1 MEKLQRRFGAGIG
14 VWFRE
19 AVAEEGRT
27 RGSLARG
34 LCEVAD
40 WRNAKGEFCLAS
52 GAADVRA
59 WRSMMALR
67 HPQGAPLSPGAR
79 LRYWIV
85 SERRGRLGGIGF
97 KAAGWHSKARDAFIG
112 WSPRARTANLGR
124 LVENDRFL
132 ILPGVRVRNLASR
145 VLALAAERLPGD
157 WEAAHGVRPLAACTH
172 TGPGHSGACYRASGW
187 SEELGRA
194 PAKAIGWAPE
204 PALADGAGWA
214 EREYADHVSNV
225 LQKAFTEVR
234 SWQVHWFRKQP
245 SLAGKDDTMT
255 GMHSRSKLA
264 EFKSELGSGG
274 DAVRDLVRSM
284 LQEIL
289 EEEMT
294 EALGA
299 AKSERTSD
307 RLGYRSGYYKRHLT
321 TRVGQVELRVPQD
334 RNGAF
339 STELFECCERSEK
352 AFVLALMQMQVH
364 GVSTRKVAKVTEALC
379 GHGFSASTIS
389 RLNAKLDA
397 ELGKFAERRLEGSFP
412 YLILDARYEKVRED
426 GVVRDRA
433 VLIAVG
439 VDAAGRRQVLGVE
452 LAEGESRAS
461 WRRFLESLRDR
472 GLRGVVQVVSDDHS
486 GLTKAIREVVPE
498 AVRQRCYVHFLRNA
512 RTHLNRR
519 SGEGCLRELRWIY
532 DRPSVEEARRDLAAW
547 LEKWQASQPKLCD
560 WVEETIEETF
570 ACLRLPRQHHL
581 RMRSTN
587 MLERLNEEIKRRTK
601 VVRIFPDAR
610 SCLRLVRALCAETH
624 ESWME
629 DGGRCLDMDLLQ
641 EQRRADLRKLA
652 A

>member
-1 MEKLQRRFGAGIG
+1 MDRHGADRTDSRDDRQALRFVALFRALAHLRVQLPDLGVEDADLFEQFAARIANRLRKPRLRIVDRRRQPG
-14 VWFRE
+14 
-19 AVAEEGRT
+19 
-27 RGSLARG
+27 
-34 LCEVAD
+34 
-40 WRNAKGEFCLAS
+40 
-52 GAADVRA
+52 DVRDP
-59 WRSMMALR
+59 LR
-67 HPQGAPLSPGAR
+67 RHDAVLRRMTAERIRRPGALPDR
-79 LRYWIV
+79 KIMFQMFCKML
-85 SERRGRLGGIGF
+85 SLKFGHGKSIGF
-97 KAAGWHSKARDAFIG
+97 GINHPLHRKGRHHDRD
-112 WSPRARTANLGR
+112 
-124 LVENDRFL
+124 
-132 ILPGVRVRNLASR
+132 
-145 VLALAAERLPGD
+145 
-157 WEAAHGVRPLAACTH
+157 
-172 TGPGHSGACYRASGW
+172 
-187 SEELGRA
+187 
-194 PAKAIGWAPE
+194 
-204 PALADGAGWA
+204 
-214 EREYADHVSNV
+214 
-225 LQKAFTEVR
+225 
-234 SWQVHWFRKQP
+234 
-245 SLAGKDDTMT
+245 
-255 GMHSRSKLA
+255 HSRSKLA

-339 STELFECCERSEK
+339 STELFERYERSEK
-352 AFVLALMQMQVH
+352 AFVSALMQMQVH

-412 YLILDARYEKVRED
+412 YLILNARYEKVRED

-452 LAEGESRAS
+452 LAEGESHAS

-472 GLRGVVQVVSDDHS
+472 GLCGVVQVVSDDHS

-512 RTHLNRR
+512 RAHLNSR
-519 SGEGCLRELRWIY
+519 SGDGSLKELRWIY
-532 DRPSVEEARRDLAAW
+532 DRPSLEEARRDLAAW
-547 LEKWQASQPKLCD
+547 
-560 WVEETIEETF
+560 
-570 ACLRLPRQHHL
+570 
-581 RMRSTN
+581 
-587 MLERLNEEIKRRTK
+587 RTK

-629 DGGRCLDMDLLQ
+629 DGVRYLDMDLLQ
-641 EQRRADLRKLA
+641 EQRRADPINKTHLTLRSALRRPA
-652 A
+652 AGRPKAPPNPTTRKSAVEAPDSRGRIGNRSSESLSSGLRGRSSRRGCSETEA

>member
-1 MEKLQRRFGAGIG
+1 MGRDDAQMLAGVPEIDGAVVGLQAVRKPPVVRRGVGNGQNREAGRRQLPDPRDLALDLRLQRR
-14 VWFRE
+14 
-19 AVAEEGRT
+19 
-27 RGSLARG
+27 LARFRHAPEIDG
-34 LCEVAD
+34 L
-40 WRNAKGEFCLAS
+40 
-52 GAADVRA
+52 
-59 WRSMMALR
+59 
-67 HPQGAPLSPGAR
+67 PPP
-79 LRYWIV
+79 
-85 SERRGRLGGIGF
+85 
-97 KAAGWHSKARDAFIG
+97 
-112 WSPRARTANLGR
+112 
-124 LVENDRFL
+124 
-132 ILPGVRVRNLASR
+132 ASR
-145 VLALAAERLPGD
+145 QA
-157 WEAAHGVRPLAACTH
+157 
-172 TGPGHSGACYRASGW
+172 
-187 SEELGRA
+187 
-194 PAKAIGWAPE
+194 
-204 PALADGAGWA
+204 
-214 EREYADHVSNV
+214 
-225 LQKAFTEVR
+225 
-234 SWQVHWFRKQP
+234 P
-245 SLAGKDDTMT
+245 SLRPSSPCVIMFQKFCKMLSLKFGHGKSLVSLSTIPFIGKDDTMT

-274 DAVRDLVRSM
+274 DAVRELLRGM

-299 AKSERTSD
+299 AKGERTSD
-307 RLGYRSGYYKRHLT
+307 RLGYRSGYCKRHSA
-321 TRVGQVELRVPQD
+321 TRVGQIELRVPQD
-334 RNGAF
+334 RNGA
-339 STELFECCERSEK
+339 SGTELFERYERSERRP
-352 AFVLALMQMQVH
+352 AGFAVANVSALMQMQVH
-364 GVSTRKVAKVTEALC
+364 GVSTRKVAKAAEALC

-389 RLNAKLDA
+389 RLNSKLDA
-397 ELGKFAERRLEGSFP
+397 ELGKFAERPLEGSFP

-452 LAEGESRAS
+452 LAAGESHAS

-472 GLRGVVQVVSDDHS
+472 GLCGVVQVVSDDHS

-512 RTHLNRR
+512 RARLNRR
-519 SGEGCLRELRWIY
+519 SGDGCLRELRWIY
-532 DRPSVEEARRDLAAW
+532 DRPSLEEARRDLAAW

-560 WVEETIEETF
+560 WVEETF
-570 ACLRLPRQHHL
+570 AFLRLPRQHHI

-587 MLERLNEEIKRRTK
+587 MLERPDEEIKRRTK

-629 DGGRCLDMDLLQ
+629 DGVRYLDMDLLQ